1 MLAHSIFFYT
11 FSIQKEIT
19 RQKLSSGFFYLLPFF
34 FIHFISA
41 LVAGNQ
47 NFIKEFL
54 QVIVFIAFAYI
65 LSVLINK
72 IDFTYKLNL
81 ILTTI

>member
-1 MLAHSIFFYT
+1 MGCQLDN
-11 FSIQKEIT
+11 
-19 RQKLSSGFFYLLPFF
+19 PFF
-34 FIHFISA
+34 FIHFIA
-41 LVAGNQ
+41 IVTGNQ

-72 IDFTYKLNL
+72 IDYKKIITNL
-81 ILTTI
+81 LQGSICIMIFSALWHL